1 MLEIKERILKDGKIL
16 AGQIVRVDS
25 FLNHQID
32 PVLMKNIGEEIKRRF
47 RGTKITKILTVEASG
62 IAIAVMTGWVMSV
75 PVVFAQ
81 KRRTAKLG
89 HAVYS
94 ARVHS
99 YTHNKDY
106 DIAVSRNYLSERD
119 SVLVVDDFL
128 AMGSASLGLCSIVE
142 QSGAKLAGV
151 AVAIEKSFQP
161 GGQVLREKGVHV
173 EAMARI
179 KNIIGAEIEFES

>member
-1 MLEIKERILKDGKIL
+1 MKDIKERILKDGKVL
-16 AGQIVRVDS
+16 PGQIVRVDS

-32 PVLMKNIGEEIKRRF
+32 PVLMKNIGDEIKRRF
-47 RGTKITKILTVEASG
+47 KGTKITRILTVEASG
-62 IAIAVMTGWVMSV
+62 IAIAVMAGYAMNV

-89 HAVYS
+89 PAVYS

-106 DIAVSRNYLSERD
+106 DIAVSKNYLNEAD

-128 AMGSASLGLCSIVE
+128 AMGSASLGLCNIVE

-161 GGQVLREKGVHV
+161 GGQVLRAQGIHV

-179 KNIIGAEIEFES
+179 KNISGLEIEFED